1 MPKGLGTDIIEI
13 GRIEKVISRY
23 GQKFLDR
30 IFTPKEQEYCSKH
43 RMSARHFAGRFAAKE
58 AIAKALG
65 TGISKDIHWTE
76 IEIVND
82 EHGKPRVNF
91 SQRISSVFDNPQC
104 LLSISHCKEYASAV
118 AILLVE

>member
-1 MPKGLGTDIIEI
+1 MAKGLGTDIIEI
-13 GRIEKVISRY
+13 GRIEKVITRY

-30 IFTPKEQEYCSKH
+30 IFTQKEQEYCSKH
-43 RMSARHFAGRFAAKE
+43 KMSARHYAGRFAAKE

-65 TGISKDIHWTE
+65 TGISKDIGWTD

-82 EHGKPRVNF
+82 SQGKPHVKFSSRIIDNF
-91 SQRISSVFDNPQC
+91 DDPQC

-118 AILLVE
+118 AILE